1 LLKSFESSISIGT
14 GELELPLGC
23 GVQKEA
29 CFDPPFPQTLS
40 TRLSP
45 GLYRHGRIGV
55 TGAGGVQINN
65 QKILENFTFLKLCVK
80 LKTVR
85 EAFLN
90 KYRIKIFILFNVVK
104 NTTDNSQL
112 CFTLSTEIIEL

>member
-1 LLKSFESSISIGT
+1 MGYKRRL
-14 GELELPLGC
+14 
-23 GVQKEA
+23 A
-29 CFDPPFPQTLS
+29 S

-45 GLYRHGRIGV
+45 GLYRPAFPPGLYRHGKLGLK
-55 TGAGGVQINN
+55 GAGGVQINN
-65 QKILENFTFLKLCVK
+65 QKILENVTFLKLCVK